1 MYLLYKT
8 TYYNLLAYKCYNDGY
23 DSLCAFLHN
32 SNGRLEFRYV
42 FGFFSVYIILL
53 LKNPAF

>member
-1 MYLLYKT
+1 MYLLYKNM
-8 TYYNLLAYKCYNDGY
+8 YYNLLAYKCYNDGY

-53 LKNPAF
+53 L